1 MLAFLILGIL
11 LIPAGLYYWL
21 LVILSRNPANLSS
34 AAATLTQA
42 SGYKNVRGYHGRGI
56 VKNQTQYVYTYT
68 VDGKVYR
75 HKGRVNRHRRT
86 LPQRVTIVY
95 LTRFPRHGGIDA
107 FSAQVEGLLGASL
120 IFQAIVLIAMYFLIQ
135 AA

>member
-21 LVILSRNPANLSS
+21 LAILSRNPANLSS

-56 VKNQTQYVYTYT
+56 VKNQTEYVYTYT
-68 VDGKVYR
+68 VDSKVYR

-120 IFQAIVLIAMYFLIQ
+120 IFQAIVLIAMYFLVQ